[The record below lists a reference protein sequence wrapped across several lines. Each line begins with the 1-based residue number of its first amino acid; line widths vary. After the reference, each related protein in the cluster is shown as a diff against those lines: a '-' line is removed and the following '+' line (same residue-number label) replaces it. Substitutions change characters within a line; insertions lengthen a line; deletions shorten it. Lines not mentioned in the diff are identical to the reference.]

1 MFVPTQ
7 HWTKTEKLYPNRIQ
21 SDSSMS
27 QGQFP
32 RTTVLNSQKV
42 IQIKMT
48 FSFAHFYNEAAI
60 TPLRCLSP
68 TTVQATDE
76 MHSRYKCDRW
86 MYMWCDLSVH
96 IFHNALSVLLRK
108 GLLFYGGKDFDYQTY
123 CRTI

>member
-48 FSFAHFYNEAAI
+48 FSFVHFYNEAAV
-60 TPLRCLSP
+60 
-68 TTVQATDE
+68 TTA
-76 MHSRYKCDRW
+76 
-86 MYMWCDLSVH
+86 
-96 IFHNALSVLLRK
+96 N
-108 GLLFYGGKDFDYQTY
+108 LFEPYH
-123 CRTI
+123 CSIN